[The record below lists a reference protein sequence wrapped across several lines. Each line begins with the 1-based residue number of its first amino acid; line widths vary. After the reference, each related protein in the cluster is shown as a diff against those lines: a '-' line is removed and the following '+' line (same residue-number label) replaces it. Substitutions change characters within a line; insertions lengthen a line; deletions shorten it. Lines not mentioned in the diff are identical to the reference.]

1 MHVRG
6 RHEAGGMLLEELGR
20 EGMEHEKS
28 RSAMTVV
35 ISQAPWCTIGL
46 WAGSGQWA
54 VAGRSARPP
63 ATAASRERIRGRRRG
78 RRSEQQPRHDEE
90 TIAGGGVNSERAPL
104 PLHQLPCILPVPV
117 FHQAT
122 DEPGFFLFPSTTPTP
137 EPLNQE
143 YLQATQSFGK
153 NYRTSCSLNLVVLVV
168 DLFPDH
174 HDAQIGER
182 WTVDLE
188 TSPAV
193 HPFVIGCGKYIR
205 LTLSWKVPNSGNTR
219 RMETDRPLTGG
230 LFQFDDSPSIHA
242 VLPPSQTGPVTDGV
256 LGVHTV

>member
-63 ATAASRERIRGRRRG
+63 ATAAWRERIRGRRRG

-104 PLHQLPCILPVPV
+104 PLHQLPCIHPVPV

-122 DEPGFFLFPSTTPTP
+122 DEPGFFCFLRPHLR
-137 EPLNQE
+137 LN
-143 YLQATQSFGK
+143 
-153 NYRTSCSLNLVVLVV
+153 
-168 DLFPDH
+168 H
-174 HDAQIGER
+174 
-182 WTVDLE
+182 
-188 TSPAV
+188 
-193 HPFVIGCGKYIR
+193 
-205 LTLSWKVPNSGNTR
+205 
-219 RMETDRPLTGG
+219 
-230 LFQFDDSPSIHA
+230 
-242 VLPPSQTGPVTDGV
+242 
-256 LGVHTV
+256 